1 MPPMDPAPALTI
13 DEFDMHIRA
22 KQGQALGLRYV
33 AHGADWIELALPYSE
48 ALIGD
53 TTTGVLASGPIL
65 TMMDTASG
73 FAVRLKL
80 GQIRPHATLD
90 LRIDYLRPA
99 TPGKTVIGRV
109 ECYRVTRA
117 ISFVRGIAH
126 DGDADDPLANLA
138 GTFMFTDA

>member
-1 MPPMDPAPALTI
+1 MTTLPAPPLTI
-13 DEFDMHIRA
+13 EEFEEHIRA

-33 AHGADWIELALPYSE
+33 AHGADWIELALPYNE
-48 ALIGD
+48 ELVAD
-53 TTTGVLASGPIL
+53 PNTGVLASGPIL

-73 FAVRLKL
+73 FAVRLAL

-99 TPGKTVIGRV
+99 TPGKTVIGHV
-109 ECYRVTRA
+109 ECYRITRA

-126 DGDADDPLANLA
+126 DGDADDPLANVA
-138 GTFMFTDA
+138 GTFMFTDS